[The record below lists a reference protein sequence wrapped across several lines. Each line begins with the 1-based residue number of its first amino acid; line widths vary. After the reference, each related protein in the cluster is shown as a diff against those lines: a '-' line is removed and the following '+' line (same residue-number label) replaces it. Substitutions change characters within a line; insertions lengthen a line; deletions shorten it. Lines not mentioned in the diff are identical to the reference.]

1 CSRGHS
7 SYDPSVPNFDYW

>member
-7 SYDPSVPNFDYW
+7 PYDPAVPNFDYW